1 MALKKR
7 TPIHLDTLKISSI
20 STEGPTKTATGG
32 MAADTLLKY
41 GKKFSIEMQDA
52 MGRYD
57 VLTELYGANLSKNKQ
72 ILAITDRFPGE
83 KTLVGTTFV
92 VDQKTGAKQPLRICI
107 PIFNCDGIFNL
118 TQDAEG
124 DVTTFDLNGQIARF
138 ESDAEGKVNSDGKY
152 EVGTDN
158 NFYFFATVDAM
169 KDIMENGYR
178 EVYEA
183 DNAYTNDADNG
194 VYYASLEAML
204 AKFGVVTVMDVDI
217 YPCARFEEDVDAE
230 ATPATVEDVVEEGT
244 ESTTPTKEF
253 TPQSYRIG
261 EWDAKSTFYEEEE
274 EEEEEVEDEDPDQD

>member
-1 MALKKR
+1 MADTNVTYTYTARK
-7 TPIHLDTLKISSI
+7 PIHLDTLKISSI

-41 GKKFSIEMQDA
+41 GKKFTIEMQDA
-52 MGRYD
+52 MGRYET
-57 VLTELYGANLSKNKQ
+57 LNELYGANISKGKN

-138 ESDAEGKVNSDGKY
+138 ESDAEGVVDATGKY

-158 NFYFFATVDAM
+158 IFYFFATSEAM
-169 KDIMENGYR
+169 DDIKVAGYR
-178 EVYEA
+178 EVYEDGTTYSNAGA
-183 DNAYTNDADNG
+183 DGTAKKPYHAD
-194 VYYASLEAML
+194 LEAML

-217 YPCARFEEDVDAE
+217 YPAARFTEDV
-230 ATPATVEDVVEEGT
+230 
-244 ESTTPTKEF
+244 TPTDTTATKPEAAGSSF
-253 TPQSYRIG
+253 TKTFVKQSYTVG
-261 EWDAKSTFYEEEE
+261 EWDAVSTFYEKT
-274 EEEEEVEDEDPDQD
+274 VKAK

>member
-1 MALKKR
+1 MALTKK

-20 STEGPTKTATGG
+20 STEGPSKTATGG

-52 MGRYD
+52 MGRYET
-57 VLTELYGANLSKNKQ
+57 LEKLYGANISKGKN

-83 KTLVGTTFV
+83 KTIVGTTFV

-138 ESDAEGKVNSDGKY
+138 ESDAEGAVDKNGKY
-152 EVGTDN
+152 TVGTDN
-158 NFYFFATVDAM
+158 VFYFFATSEAM
-169 KDIMENGYR
+169 EDIMANGYR
-178 EVYEA
+178 EVYENSSNYDNSQVSGENPKYHA
-183 DNAYTNDADNG
+183 D
-194 VYYASLEAML
+194 LQAML

-217 YPCARFEEDVDAE
+217 YDAVRFEADVDAN
-230 ATPATVEDVVEEGT
+230 TPAQTAEEGGAA
-244 ESTTPTKEF
+244 TKQFEA
-253 TPQSYRIG
+253 QAYRIG
-261 EWDAKSTFYEEEE
+261 EWDAKHTFYEETT
-274 EEEEEVEDEDPDQD
+274 DQN